1 MTDENDHLG
10 RAIWLAAKETMLEN
24 FNIPKES
31 YTPKIHPADK
41 TYARAIISEITKDMR
56 LNRDDP
62 ALSQPA
68 AAYRVGYN
76 NALRDV
82 LSRFGIEEAT
92 Q

>member
-1 MTDENDHLG
+1 MIDEDDHLG
-10 RAIWLAAKETMLEN
+10 RAIWVAAKEAMAEN

-31 YTPKIHPADK
+31 FTPKIHPADK
-41 TYARAIISEITKDMR
+41 TYARALLAEISKDMR
-56 LNRDDP
+56 LNKDDP

-76 NALRDV
+76 NALRD
-82 LSRFGIEEAT
+82 LLMRAGISEAT